1 MNTSRNTDLNELQD
15 INETMHTISAAINKL
30 TDEMSSIKAMH
41 RETTIVDHSQ
51 DIAGIQFNSRN
62 QLSLPSNYQIKGMKT
77 LLLWGLWYYGDKSM
91 NVKPYRF
98 IHTDEL
104 SDSNSKIQLSRA
116 KKVILRLEDIAV
128 EEGFIASKQR
138 LYAMEQSESFDVFHK
153 SFDVLVN
160 AGAATVNESNLK
172 TTSKKKPLDLLF
184 STIYDLYTKKSK
196 A

>member
-116 KKVILRLEDIAV
+116 KK
-128 EEGFIASKQR
+128 
-138 LYAMEQSESFDVFHK
+138 
-153 SFDVLVN
+153 
-160 AGAATVNESNLK
+160 
-172 TTSKKKPLDLLF
+172 
-184 STIYDLYTKKSK
+184 
-196 A
+196 